1 MARGLPFRYRAH
13 EVSRLEAFSD
23 VIFGFAVSL
32 LVVSLE
38 VPKDYREMVELL
50 RGFFPFAICFF
61 LFLDIWF
68 EHHAYFKRYAL
79 QDWTTMALN
88 SVLLFVILFYVYP
101 LKYMFTIMIEGLRGH
116 PPDIPPDG
124 VRLLFTVYGLG
135 VLAVFLILG
144 GMFAHAYRLRDELEL
159 NEVERIDTRESIYD
173 NLAMAAFG
181 LLSIILA
188 NSPLMHL
195 AGPIYFLI
203 AVPKTIIPWVMGSK
217 RRRHEE
223 VAQAA

>member
-1 MARGLPFRYRAH
+1 MTTLAFRYRAH

-38 VPKDYREMVELL
+38 VPKSYPEMVELL
-50 RGFFPFAICFF
+50 RGFFPFAICFA

-68 EHHAYFKRYAL
+68 EHHTYFKRYAL
-79 QDWTTMALN
+79 QDRTTMALN

-116 PPDIPPDG
+116 RSDIPLDG
-124 VRLLFTVYGLG
+124 FRLLFNVYGLG
-135 VLAVFLILG
+135 VLAVFSLLA
-144 GMFAHAYRLRDELEL
+144 GMYAHAYRLRDELQL
-159 NEVERIDTRESIYD
+159 NEVERIDTRESVYD

-181 LLSIILA
+181 LLSILLA
-188 NSPLMHL
+188 NSPLL
-195 AGPIYFLI
+195 RFAGPVYFLI
-203 AVPKTIIPWVMGSK
+203 AIPKTLIPWIMGSK
-217 RRRHEE
+217 RRRFE
-223 VAQAA
+223 AAAA

>member
-1 MARGLPFRYRAH
+1 MSAALPFRYRAH

-38 VPKDYREMVELL
+38 VPKDYHEMVELL

-79 QDWTTMALN
+79 QDRTTMILN
-88 SVLLFVILFYVYP
+88 SILLFVILFYVYP
-101 LKYMFTIMIEGLRGH
+101 LKYMFTILVEGLRGH
-116 PPDIPPDG
+116 NPGIPPGGD
-124 VRLLFTVYGLG
+124 RLLFTVYGFG
-135 VLAVFLILG
+135 FLAVFSILAA
-144 GMFAHAYRLRDELEL
+144 MYAHAYRHRDELGL

-173 NLAMAAFG
+173 NLCMAGFG
-181 LLSIILA
+181 LLSMILV
-188 NSPLMHL
+188 NVGLVPL
-195 AGPIYFLI
+195 AGPIYFFI
-203 AVPKTIIPWVMGSK
+203 AIPKTLVPWVMGRK
-217 RRRHEE
+217 RRRAEE
-223 VAQAA
+223 RAES